1 MVIHGCMEVTSYGEG
16 NCLGKNRFLE
26 MESSGPNLEGDD
38 HGENIIGQ
46 AVKGGVFG

>member
-26 MESSGPNLEGDD
+26 MRVL
-38 HGENIIGQ
+38 GQ
-46 AVKGGVFG
+46 IWKEMIMGRTLLGKL